1 VSTQDIH
8 IRGTS
13 VDPVARA
20 QAALIERGDELLGEF
35 AAVVSL
41 TGDLELS
48 SNNRDEARTRL
59 VAFCTTRLPDYL
71 TAVDR
76 ALYAV
81 AAGAAQTRLLV
92 RGLRAQHQ
100 LVTDYLNSARRA
112 NTFDEVT
119 VAARAALA
127 ALGAVREIERTVLLP
142 VLAELPGVDL
152 PAVVRDL
159 DDVVAGG
166 SLQTPESLDVREI
179 PHGQRHP
186 RVFGIYARL
195 AAGESFVLVNSHDP
209 KPLRK
214 EFEATFPDQFSW
226 DYEESGPQR
235 WQVRIGRVRD
245 AES

>member
-1 VSTQDIH
+1 M
-8 IRGTS
+8 
-13 VDPVARA
+13 
-20 QAALIERGDELLGEF
+20 
-35 AAVVSL
+35 
-41 TGDLELS
+41 
-48 SNNRDEARTRL
+48 
-59 VAFCTTRLPDYL
+59 
-71 TAVDR
+71 
-76 ALYAV
+76 
-81 AAGAAQTRLLV
+81 
-92 RGLRAQHQ
+92 
-100 LVTDYLNSARRA
+100 
-112 NTFDEVT
+112 
-119 VAARAALA
+119 AARAALA